1 MHSINSDLLL
11 SPQYLCFMSLQ
22 GQNHIA
28 WLPLKSQHF
37 RKVSHAKSFKIN
49 VVISNTMEIVVGISG
64 IAPWVAV
71 LDVLK
76 VFFLMVTKVLVRDT
90 YLPSQNC

>member
-1 MHSINSDLLL
+1 
-11 SPQYLCFMSLQ
+11 MSLQ